1 MVCLFKDIIEE
12 DVEQKRKA
20 SLKRMAS
27 ADAVEEVH
35 DEENDGY
42 DYEDDDFEVRVKW
55 YHFRYRMVGQGVGHA
70 VWQITNFTHW
80 ITSCMYV
87 HVQIS

>member
-20 SLKRMAS
+20 SLKTMAS

-55 YHFRYRMVGQGVGHA
+55 DHFRYRMVGQGVDHA
-70 VWQITNFTHW
+70 VW
-80 ITSCMYV
+80 
-87 HVQIS
+87 